1 MRLGEIP
8 MKIDVYSH
16 AIKVRDVTT
25 DRDLQ
30 AMLSFCKPL
39 IEFGF
44 EKKGK
49 KFYPK
54 AMRTYAAATRN
65 RKEFSFHRNQ
75 LDELKDFLFKRQGY
89 VERLIQITHHTV
101 DRSDYPVVEFDIRK
115 MHDPRP
121 IQVGIIEYILD
132 IDNPA
137 WDPIIKMVTLQTGGG
152 KMERATNHVRIPG
165 GWKQIGKLKEGDYV
179 IARDGKP
186 TKVLGVFPQGKKQ
199 LYRVTFY
206 DGRFVDVGAEH
217 LWQSYYVNT
226 QEHCRWKVRDTL
238 ELKRLISMPN
248 PRVYVPLMDPEDIPE
263 QDLPIDPWLLG
274 VLIGDGSFTQ
284 RQVTVTTPDQF
295 IVDKV
300 NSKLTYGQKL
310 VWAGR
315 YNYRI
320 TGNRRYN
327 AIQADLEYLGLFGC
341 SAVDKFIPYMYLESS
356 IEQRKELLKGL
367 VDTDGYVN
375 GHGTMSYCT
384 ISEQLAK
391 DVQYLVRSLGGM
403 ARIRTKNP
411 VYTHNGEKKDG
422 QLAYNVYIRLPKPSD
437 AVSLP
442 KKLERVNDANQY
454 SHKLKLQ
461 VKSIEAV
468 DVDDAVCIMV
478 EHPEHLYVTKDF
490 IVTHNTFLA
499 QYCMNML
506 QSRTVIHF
514 KGGYVERWK
523 NDLEETFNFKRGE
536 FLIVRGSKD
545 MIALQTMALEGTLKA
560 KVIIIT
566 TATMRDYIKDYEE
579 SNGYSKV
586 YPIAPM
592 DFYPK
597 LQVGFRINDEL
608 HQEFHNNY
616 RIDLY
621 THVPKSLGLS
631 ATMTSSDK
639 FKNKVYD
646 IAYPLRQRHD
656 GGGYNVYIGVTE
668 VLYQMDQDVRI
679 RYMGA
684 QGYSHTTYEESIMR
698 HKGLLRNY
706 LKIIEHAIY
715 NRFVQH
721 REEGQK
727 ALVFFARVDMCTLMV
742 ERLKKLYPELDVVRY
757 VGSEGDSY
765 EDILD
770 ADITVSTIGSAGTA
784 IDIKNLRC
792 TFMSTAIDS
801 RQSNEQVLGRTRPLK
816 DWPDITP
823 EFIYF
828 SCVEIEQ
835 HAKYSRNKK
844 EYFNGK
850 VVHHNSVMSKYV
862 LALN

>member
-1 MRLGEIP
+1 
-8 MKIDVYSH
+8 MKIDIYSH
-16 AIKVRDVTT
+16 ALRVTDVNN

-44 EKKGK
+44 EKQGRRFVPKGL
-49 KFYPK
+49 
-54 AMRTYAAATRN
+54 RTFAAATRN

-75 LDELKDFLFKRQGY
+75 LDSLKRHLFGNLGY
-89 VERLIQITHHTV
+89 VERLVPITYHAVSKDVLPKV
-101 DRSDYPVVEFDIRK
+101 DFDVIK
-115 MHDPRP
+115 MFPPRER
-121 IQVGIIEYILD
+121 QVGIIEYVLD
-132 IDNPA
+132 DQNPK
-137 WDPIIKMVTLQTGGG
+137 WDPVIKMVTLQTGGG
-152 KMERATNHVRIPG
+152 KMERATNTVRVPG
-165 GWKQIGKLKEGDYV
+165 GWKKIGKLNPGEYV
-179 IARDGKP
+179 IARDGTP
-186 TKVLGVFPQGKKQ
+186 TKVLGAFPQGKKQ

-226 QEHCRWKVRDTL
+226 GEHCRWKVRDTL
-238 ELKRLISMPN
+238 EIKRLISMPN
-248 PRVYVPLMDPEDIPE
+248 PRVYVPLMEPEDLPE

-284 RQVTVTTPDQF
+284 RQVTVTTPDKF

-300 NSKLTYGQKL
+300 NSKLTYGQKM

-315 YNYRI
+315 YDYRI
-320 TGNRRYN
+320 NGNRKYN
-327 AIQADLEYLGLFGC
+327 AVQADLEYLDLFGC

-375 GHGTMSYCT
+375 DRGTISYCT

-411 VYTHNGEKKDG
+411 VYTYKGEKKNG
-422 QLAYNVYIRLPKPSD
+422 QLAYNIYIRLPKPSD

-442 KKLERVNDANQY
+442 RKLERVNDENQY

-490 IVTHNTFLA
+490 IVTHNTYVA
-499 QYCMNML
+499 QYCMEKL
-506 QSRTVIHF
+506 AVRTVIHF
-514 KGGYVERWK
+514 KGGYVQRWK
-523 NDLEETFNFKRGE
+523 DDLEETFKFKRGE
-536 FLIVRGSKD
+536 FLVVRGAKD
-545 MIALQTMALEGTLKA
+545 MIALQTMAIDGDLKA

-566 TATMRDYIKDYEE
+566 SATMRDYIKNYEE
-579 SNGYSKV
+579 SNGNSKI
-586 YPIAPM
+586 YPIKPI

-597 LQVGFRINDEL
+597 LGVGYRVTDEL

-621 THVPKSLGLS
+621 THVYRSLGLS
-631 ATMTSSDK
+631 ATMTSSDA
-639 FKNKVYD
+639 FKNKMYD
-646 IAYPLRQRHD
+646 IAYPTQQRHD
-656 GGGYNVYIGVTE
+656 GGGYNVYIGVTAL
-668 VLYQMDQDVRI
+668 LYHMDPEVRI
-679 RYMGA
+679 RYQGA
-684 QGYSHTTYEESIMR
+684 QGYSHTTFEESVMR

-706 LKIIEHAIY
+706 LRIIDHAIY
-715 NRFVQH
+715 NRFISV

-727 ALVFFARVDMCTLMV
+727 ALVFFARVDLCTLFV
-742 ERLKKLYPELDVVRY
+742 ERLKKLYPELDIVRY
-757 VGSEGDSY
+757 VAGDSY
-765 EDILD
+765 EELLE
-770 ADITVSTIGSAGTA
+770 ADIGVTTIGSGGTA

-792 TFMSTAIDS
+792 SFMTTAIDS
-801 RQSNEQVLGRTRPLK
+801 RQSNEQVLGRTRPLIG
-816 DWPDITP
+816 WPDVTP

-828 SCVEIEQ
+828 GCLEIDKHIQYHQKKKEFF
-835 HAKYSRNKK
+835 RNK
-844 EYFNGK
+844 
-850 VVHHNSVMSKYV
+850 VVCHNEVVSRHTLSTER
-862 LALN
+862 

>member
-1 MRLGEIP
+1 

-16 AIKVRDVTT
+16 AIRVTDVITE
-25 DRDLQ
+25 RDLQ
-30 AMLSFCKPL
+30 AMMSFCRPL
-39 IEFGF
+39 VEFGF

-49 KFYPK
+49 RFVPK
-54 AMRTYAAATRN
+54 GLRTYASATRN
-65 RKEFSFHRNQ
+65 RKEFGFHRNQ
-75 LDELKDFLFKRQGY
+75 LQELKRHLFQNNGY
-89 VERLIQITHHTV
+89 VERLVPITYH
-101 DRSDYPVVEFDIRK
+101 PVEEIKVEKVEFEIRK
-115 MHDPRP
+115 MHSPREK
-121 IQVGIIEYILD
+121 QVGIIDYVLD
-132 IDNPA
+132 DENPA
-137 WDPIIKMVTLQTGGG
+137 WDAIIKMVTLQTGGG

-165 GWKQIGKLKEGDYV
+165 GWKRIGKLKEGDYV

-186 TKVLGVFPQGKKQ
+186 TKVLGVFPQGKQQ

-248 PRVYVPLMDPEDIPE
+248 PRVYIPLMDPEDIPE

-315 YNYRI
+315 YSYRI
-320 TGNRRYN
+320 SGNRRYN
-327 AIQADLEYLGLFGC
+327 AIHADLEYLGLFGC

-375 GHGTMSYCT
+375 GHGTISYCT

-422 QLAYNVYIRLPKPSD
+422 QLAYNVYIRLSKPSD

-442 KKLERVNDANQY
+442 KKLARVNDANQY

-468 DVDDAVCIMV
+468 DLDDAVCIMV

-490 IVTHNTFLA
+490 IVTHNTFVA
-499 QYCMNML
+499 QYCMNQL
-506 QSRTVIHF
+506 GARTIIHF
-514 KGGYVERWK
+514 KGGYVQRWK
-523 NDLEETFNFKRGE
+523 DDLEETFNFKRGE

-545 MIALQTMALEGTLKA
+545 LAALQQMSLDGDLKA

-566 TATMRDYIKDYEE
+566 SATMRDYIKDYEE
-579 SNGYSKV
+579 SNGHSKQF
-586 YPIAPM
+586 PIKPI

-597 LQVGFRINDEL
+597 LGIGFRVTDEL

-631 ATMTSSDK
+631 ATMVSSDA

-646 IAYPLRQRHD
+646 IAYPVMQRHD
-656 GGGYNVYIGVTE
+656 GGGYHVYIGVMA
-668 VLYQMDQDVRI
+668 VLYHMDEDVRI

-684 QGYSHTTYEESIMR
+684 QGYSHTTFEESIMR
-698 HKGLLRNY
+698 HKGLLKNY
-706 LKIIEHAIY
+706 LKIIDHAIY
-715 NRFVQH
+715 HRFVSV
-721 REEGQK
+721 REEGQS

-742 ERLKKLYPELDVVRY
+742 ERLKKMYPELNIVRY
-757 VGSEGDSY
+757 VGSENDSY
-765 EDILD
+765 EDFLE
-770 ADITVSTIGSAGTA
+770 ADIAVSTIGSAGTA
-784 IDIKNLRC
+784 VDKPNLRSS
-792 TFMSTAIDS
+792 FMTTAIDS

-816 DWPDITP
+816 DWPHVTP

-828 SCVEIEQ
+828 GCLEIEQ
-835 HAKYSRNKK
+835 HVKYHARKREFFK
-844 EYFNGK
+844 GK
-850 VVHHNSVMSKYV
+850 VLSHGEMISRYSVSLK
-862 LALN
+862 

>member
-1 MRLGEIP
+1 

-16 AIKVRDVTT
+16 ALVVSDVTT
-25 DRDLQ
+25 ERDLH
-30 AMLSFCKPL
+30 AMMAFCKPL
-39 IEFGF
+39 VEFGL

-49 KFYPK
+49 RFVPK
-54 AMRTYAAATRN
+54 GLRTYASATRN
-65 RKEFSFHRNQ
+65 RKTFHFHRNQ
-75 LDELKDFLFKRQGY
+75 LEELKFFLFKKQGY
-89 VERLIQITHHTV
+89 VERLVEITHHDPSEIKIFDTV
-101 DRSDYPVVEFDIRK
+101 FSICK
-115 MHDPRP
+115 MHEPRP
-121 IQVGIIEYILD
+121 IQVGIIDYVLSND
-132 IDNPA
+132 TGKY
-137 WDPIIKMVTLQTGGG
+137 DPVIKMVTLQTGGG
-152 KMERATNHVRIPG
+152 KMERATNRVRIPG
-165 GWKQIGKLKEGDYV
+165 GWKRIGKLKEGDYV

-186 TKVLGVFPQGKKQ
+186 TKVLGVFPQGKQQ

-248 PRVYVPLMDPEDIPE
+248 PRVYIPLMDPEDIPE

-315 YNYRI
+315 YSYRI
-320 TGNRRYN
+320 SGNRRYN
-327 AIQADLEYLGLFGC
+327 AIHADLEYLGLFGC

-375 GHGTMSYCT
+375 GHGTISYCT

-442 KKLERVNDANQY
+442 KKLARVNDANQY

-468 DVDDAVCIMV
+468 DLDDAVCIMV

-490 IVTHNTFLA
+490 IVTHNTFVA
-499 QYCMNML
+499 QYCMNKL
-506 QSRTVIHF
+506 GCRTVLHF
-514 KGGYVERWK
+514 KGGYVSRWK
-523 NDLEETFNFKRGE
+523 DDLEKTFNFKRGE
-536 FLIVRGSKD
+536 FFIVRGAKD

-560 KVIIIT
+560 QVIIISS
-566 TATMRDYIKDYEE
+566 ATMRDYIKDYEE
-579 SNGYSKV
+579 TNGRSKL
-586 YPIAPM
+586 YPIKPI
-592 DFYPK
+592 DFYPT
-597 LQVGFRINDEL
+597 LQVGFRVTDEL
-608 HQEFHNNY
+608 HQEFHNNFK
-616 RIDLY
+616 IDIH

-631 ATMTSSDK
+631 ATMTSSDA
-639 FKNKVYD
+639 FKNRMYD
-646 IAYPLRQRHD
+646 LAYPITQRHD

-668 VLYQMDQDVRI
+668 VRYSMADDVTLRF
-679 RYMGA
+679 MGG

-698 HKGLLRNY
+698 HKGILKSY
-706 LKIIEHAIY
+706 MKIIDAVIY
-715 NRFVQH
+715 SHYVQH

-727 ALVFFARVDMCTLMV
+727 ALVFFARVDLCTMMV
-742 ERLKKLYPELDVVRY
+742 ERLKKMYPELEIVRY
-757 VGSEGDSY
+757 VGSEGDPY
-765 EDILD
+765 EDIID

-784 IDIKNLRC
+784 IDIPNLRC
-792 TFMSTAIDS
+792 SFMTTAVDS

-816 DWPDITP
+816 DWPDVTP

-828 SCVEIEQ
+828 SCNDIEQ
-835 HAKYSRNKK
+835 HVKYSNNKR
-844 EYFNGK
+844 EYFNKK
-850 VVHHNSVMSKYV
+850 VLYHNHEYSRHKLSTGRDERR
-862 LALN
+862 

>member
-1 MRLGEIP
+1 

-16 AIKVRDVTT
+16 AIKVSDVITE
-25 DRDLQ
+25 RDLQ

-39 IEFGF
+39 IEYGY

-49 KFYPK
+49 KFIPK
-54 AMRTYAAATRN
+54 GMRTFAAATRN
-65 RKEFSFHRNQ
+65 RREFSFHRNQ
-75 LDELKDFLFKRQGY
+75 LSSLKHHLFKNFGY
-89 VERLIQITHHTV
+89 AEHLVPIVHH
-101 DRSDYPVVEFDIRK
+101 VVKIEDLPKVKFDVRK
-115 MHDPRP
+115 MFPPRER
-121 IQVGIIEYILD
+121 QVGIIEYVLD
-132 IDNPA
+132 SENPK

-165 GWKQIGKLKEGDYV
+165 GWRQIGKLKEGDYV

-248 PRVYVPLMDPEDIPE
+248 PRVYIPLMDPEDIPE

-320 TGNRRYN
+320 NGNRKYN

-411 VYTHNGEKKDG
+411 VYSHNGEKRDG
-422 QLAYNVYIRLPKPSD
+422 QLAYNVYIRLPKPTD

-442 KKLERVNDANQY
+442 KKLERVNDENQY

-490 IVTHNTFLA
+490 IVTHNTYVA
-499 QYCMNML
+499 QYCMNQL
-506 QSRTVIHF
+506 GLRTMIHF

-523 NDLEETFNFKRGE
+523 SDLEETFKFKRGE

-545 MIALQTMALEGTLKA
+545 MIALQTMALEGTLEA
-560 KVIIIT
+560 MVIIIT
-566 TATMRDYIKDYEE
+566 SATMRDYIKHYEE
-579 SNGYSKV
+579 SNGSTKL
-586 YPIAPM
+586 YPIKPI

-597 LQVGFRINDEL
+597 LGIGFRVTDEL

-621 THVPKSLGLS
+621 THLYKTLGLS
-631 ATMTSSDK
+631 ATMVSSDA
-639 FKNKVYD
+639 FKNKMYD
-646 IAYPLRQRHD
+646 IGYPVLQRHD
-656 GGGYNVYIGVTE
+656 GGGYNVYIGVTA
-668 VLYQMDQDVRI
+668 VLYHMDPDVKV

-684 QGYSHTTYEESIMR
+684 QGYSHTTFEESIMR
-698 HKGLLRNY
+698 HKGLLKSY
-706 LKIIEHAIY
+706 LKIIDHAIY
-715 NRFVQH
+715 NRFVSV
-721 REEGQK
+721 REEGQTS
-727 ALVFFARVDMCTLMV
+727 LVFFARVDLCTLMV
-742 ERLKKLYPELDVVRY
+742 ERLKKMYPELNVVRY
-757 VGSEGDSY
+757 VGSENDSY
-765 EDILD
+765 EEFLE
-770 ADITVSTIGSAGTA
+770 ADIAVSTIGSAGTA
-784 IDIKNLRC
+784 VDKPNLR
-792 TFMSTAIDS
+792 TSFMSTAIDS

-816 DWPDITP
+816 DWPDVTP

-828 SCVEIEQ
+828 GCVEIEQ
-835 HAKYSRNKK
+835 HCKYHRNKK
-844 EYFNGK
+844 EFFHGK
-850 VVHHNSVMSKYV
+850 VVSHMEMYSKYT
-862 LALN
+862 LSLR